1 MVTTSPPPLSPE
13 DKRVV
18 SDSQQSSKELVVGEL
33 IRGSLTVIIIID
45 VRIVVIPTVVLCAQD
60 LVDGVDSPWL
70 GDGQVLGLTQIQRG
84 RRCTLH

>member
-1 MVTTSPPPLSPE
+1 M
-13 DKRVV
+13 V